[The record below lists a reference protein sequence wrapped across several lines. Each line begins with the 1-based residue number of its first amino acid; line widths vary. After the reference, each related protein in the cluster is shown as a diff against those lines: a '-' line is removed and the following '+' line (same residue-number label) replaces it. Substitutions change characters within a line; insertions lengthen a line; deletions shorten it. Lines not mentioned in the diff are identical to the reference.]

1 MRPFHAL
8 TAVLVTAVLALCA
21 GIWLGGHPDRLP
33 SPLRDAFVE
42 DQTGVRAELIDSIA
56 DSFYKPVD
64 EEELRQASLKG
75 IVRALDDRFSHYF
88 TPEETKLFRES
99 IEGSFSGVGMTVDE
113 HRRGLLVVSVFEDT
127 PAEQAGIRPDDL
139 IVAVNGR
146 SIAGTAL
153 DLATARIKGEEGTK
167 VRLTV
172 VRPADDERRRE
183 LTLRRERIEVPV
195 VDGELR
201 ERGGTTLGVVQL
213 ATFSSGAHGKLRAE
227 CERLLK
233 RGAKGLVLDLRG
245 NGGGL
250 LQEAVLVSSL
260 FIEDGTIVSTA
271 GRQRPKRLF
280 RAIGDAIEPEVPVV
294 VLVDR
299 GSASA
304 SEIVAGA
311 LRDRD
316 RATVVGTRTFGKGV
330 FQEVEELSNGGTLD
344 LTVGRY
350 FLPSGENISNTG
362 IRPEVEARDDPET
375 ERDEAL
381 PVALRELREA
391 VAPGR

>member
-42 DQTGVRAELIDSIA
+42 DQSGVRAELIDSIA

>member
-42 DQTGVRAELIDSIA
+42 DQSGVRAELIDSIA

-183 LTLRRERIEVPV
+183 LTLTRERIEVPV

>member
-42 DQTGVRAELIDSIA
+42 DQSGVRAELIDSIA

-183 LTLRRERIEVPV
+183 LTLTRERIEVPV
-195 VDGELR
+195 VDGELSQ
-201 ERGGTTLGVVQL
+201 RGGTKLGVVQL

-381 PVALRELREA
+381 PIALRELREA